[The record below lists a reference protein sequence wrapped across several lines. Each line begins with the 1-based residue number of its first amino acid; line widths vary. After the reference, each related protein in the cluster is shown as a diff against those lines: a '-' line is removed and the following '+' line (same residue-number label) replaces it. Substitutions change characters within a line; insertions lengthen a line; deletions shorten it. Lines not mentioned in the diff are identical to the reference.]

1 MDDKAFHSNQT
12 VIRREGGGGGGVRQ
26 ASHKEHGV
34 AMTLPYLRVACQAKE
49 QIVPLP
55 LYSLPAIFWF
65 ITSFAQLSCGVQ
77 KSWYIK
83 YSLIEKMVK

>member
-1 MDDKAFHSNQT
+1 
-12 VIRREGGGGGGVRQ
+12 
-26 ASHKEHGV
+26 
-34 AMTLPYLRVACQAKE
+34 MTLPYLRVACQAKE